1 MIRQTLRVL
10 SGLPRLDG
18 VTTDRYAVQADY
30 IREDDTFINGMKLF
44 SRAKGYDIVLMNS
57 STRGLFGLCLMRW
70 LRPFHRWRL
79 VSLDIHLNEPI
90 GWKQR
95 VATVLKRFLLK
106 KVDLHIL
113 FFSDLGGYEKWFGIT
128 PAKSR
133 FVPFKVNSWE
143 TISHDEATS
152 GDGEYVFCGGRSLR
166 DLETF
171 KRAMA
176 LVPFP
181 GLLLYQ
187 QDSSFMA
194 LHGTPV
200 DLAGLPPNVCPE
212 RHDGNNDTWIDYI
225 RRAKIVVI
233 PTFANSIY
241 APGLSLYLLA
251 MGLRRCVIISAGP
264 QTRGLLDKE
273 AIIVP
278 PENPEALAGA
288 IRRAWEDEAYRKEVA
303 SFGRQYA
310 ELCGGEERMVH
321 DIADICGDQHHNCL
335 ASSAQGDRVCR

>member
-10 SGLPRLDG
+10 SGLPRFDG
-18 VTTDRYAVQADY
+18 IITDRYAVQADY
-30 IREDDTFINGMKLF
+30 IREDDTFTNGMRLF
-44 SRAKGYDIVLMNS
+44 SRARGHDIVLMNS
-57 STRGLFGLCLMRW
+57 STRGLLGLCVMRW
-70 LRPFHRWRL
+70 VWPFHSWRL

-95 VATVLKRFLLK
+95 LFAKLKRFLLK

-113 FFSDLGGYEKWFGIT
+113 FFNDLAGYERCFGIT
-128 PAKSR
+128 PAKAK

-143 TISHDEATS
+143 TLLQNDKSNNE
-152 GDGEYVFCGGRSLR
+152 GEYVFCGGRSLR

-176 LVPFP
+176 QVPFP

-187 QDSSFMA
+187 QDPTFMA

-200 DLAGLPPNVCPE
+200 DLAGLPQNVRPE

-251 MGLRRCVIISAGP
+251 MGLRRCVIISEGP

-273 AIIVP
+273 VIIVP
-278 PENPEALAGA
+278 PEDPEALACA
-288 IRRAWEDEAYRKEVA
+288 IRKLWEDGVLRKQVA
-303 SFGRQYA
+303 DTGRKYA
-310 ELCGGEERMVH
+310 ELCAGETRMLH
-321 DIADICGDQHHNCL
+321 DIAGICGDLHFGN
-335 ASSAQGDRVCR
+335 V